1 MQIPALQQLTTH
13 VGPFVSVSMDVSRN
27 DERAVSEVQVRWQDL
42 ERKLTSA
49 GAPAEVLSR
58 IGEVVVEPTGEPGH
72 QGRLVI
78 ADRDGIA
85 LNLVLPARPTRNEAF
100 YGPAPHVLPAFRAL
114 AETVPYLLASIDRTG
129 ADITVVDALGAS
141 VDTVEVQGSH
151 DVVHKVAGGQMS
163 GRRIQARAEDSWERN
178 AAEVARELEELISR
192 HHPAVVLLD
201 GDAVAVSNLLDAAAG
216 RLKELAVR
224 LKYGGRGS
232 GASTKSRDAEI
243 AGVLVGQRR
252 SANAALMDRFGT
264 EEGRQEAAVQ
274 GLESVV
280 DAARRAQI
288 GELLLHDDPSS
299 TRTLWL
305 GPGAGELGTT
315 EEEVRSIGAADAVKV
330 RADTA
335 LVWTV
340 LSTDAGVTLL
350 DPDDRALSDG
360 IGALLRWSDRSTPHD
375 AIPSM
380 PGHGAVQGAHHRGG

>member
-1 MQIPALQQLTTH
+1 M
-13 VGPFVSVSMDVSRN
+13 
-27 DERAVSEVQVRWQDL
+27 
-42 ERKLTSA
+42 
-49 GAPAEVLSR
+49 
-58 IGEVVVEPTGEPGH
+58 
-72 QGRLVI
+72 
-78 ADRDGIA
+78 
-85 LNLVLPARPTRNEAF
+85 
-100 YGPAPHVLPAFRAL
+100 LPAFRAL

-201 GDAVAVSNLLDAAAG
+201 GDAVAVSHLLDAAGG

-252 SANAALMDRFGT
+252 AANAALMDRFGT

-288 GELLLHDDPSS
+288 GELLLHDDPRP
-299 TRTLWL
+299 RTPSGSAPAQANWAPPRRRCARSVRPMPSRCGRTPPWC
-305 GPGAGELGTT
+305 GPCSA
-315 EEEVRSIGAADAVKV
+315 RM
-330 RADTA
+330 RA
-335 LVWTV
+335 
-340 LSTDAGVTLL
+340 
-350 DPDDRALSDG
+350 
-360 IGALLRWSDRSTPHD
+360 
-375 AIPSM
+375 
-380 PGHGAVQGAHHRGG
+380 

>member
-1 MQIPALQQLTTH
+1 MQITALQQLSAR
-13 VGPFVSVSMDVSRN
+13 VGPFVTVSMDVSRN
-27 DERAVSEVQVRWQDL
+27 DERAITEVQDRWQDL
-42 ERKLTSA
+42 ERKLSST
-49 GAPAEVLSR
+49 GAPAALLAQ
-58 IGEVVVEPTGEPGH
+58 IGALVVEPTGEPGH
-72 QGRLVI
+72 QGRLVV
-78 ADRDGIA
+78 ADSSGIA
-85 LNLVLPARPTRNEAF
+85 LDLVLPARPARNEAF
-100 YGPAPHVLPAFRAL
+100 FGPAPHVLPAFRAL
-114 AETVPYLLASIDRTG
+114 AETVPYVLAAVDRTG
-129 ADITVVDALGAS
+129 ADITVVDALGANA
-141 VDTVEVQGSH
+141 DAVEVQGSH

-163 GRRIQARAEDSWERN
+163 GRRFQARAEDSWERN
-178 AAEVARELEELISR
+178 AAEVARQLEELIAKHRPSI
-192 HHPAVVLLD
+192 VLLD
-201 GDAVAVSNLLDAAAG
+201 GDSVAVSHVLDAAGG

-232 GASTKSRDAEI
+232 GSSTKARDAEI
-243 AGVLVGQRR
+243 AGVLVAQRR
-252 SANAALMDRFGT
+252 STNAELLERFGT

-288 GELLLHDDPSS
+288 DELLLHDDPSS
-299 TRTLWL
+299 THTLWL
-305 GPGAGELGTT
+305 GPGPGELGTT
-315 EEEVRSIGAADAVKV
+315 REEVRAMGAADAVQV

-380 PGHGAVQGAHHRGG
+380 PGHGAVQGAHHRGR